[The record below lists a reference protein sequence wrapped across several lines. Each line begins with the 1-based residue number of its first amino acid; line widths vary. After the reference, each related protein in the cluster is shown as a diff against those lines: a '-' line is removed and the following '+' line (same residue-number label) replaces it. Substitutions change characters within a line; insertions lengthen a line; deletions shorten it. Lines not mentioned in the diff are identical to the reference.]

1 MVRTTSRRREC
12 IEARGLLE
20 LFSPENGDHSK
31 VRTRLANK
39 SKGHSVY
46 YINSVPVGKPW
57 GKAEINTLVL
67 CARPLP
73 LTVCVFP
80 FSGYMLCTIP

>member
-1 MVRTTSRRREC
+1 MVLTTSRRREC

-39 SKGHSVY
+39 NKGHSVY

-57 GKAEINTLVL
+57 G
-67 CARPLP
+67 
-73 LTVCVFP
+73 
-80 FSGYMLCTIP
+80 